1 MSPLFSRVSGLSR
14 LYDKRTKVCS
24 KIKLKNNLQ
33 KVLRAQCFQGF
44 QELVGYMITSKNYV
58 QTVC

>member
-1 MSPLFSRVSGLSR
+1 MSPLFSRVSELSG

-24 KIKLKNNLQ
+24 KIKLENNLQ
-33 KVLRAQCFQGF
+33 KVLQTQCFQGF

-58 QTVC
+58 QTAC